1 MGTYPA
7 AQFIGGKMS
16 DSEIRLGWLKVM
28 YGANLV
34 VSLPLGASV
43 LVAPQAMR
51 GLLRVPAGDPV
62 SYLITSGA
70 IPLAFGLAGA
80 AGLRA
85 PIRFSPVLA
94 VQLVYKV
101 LFLVAGAVPM
111 MLSGSI
117 PGYAIPIL
125 VISLFFAV
133 GNGIALPYR
142 YLLSGPAA

>member
-1 MGTYPA
+1 MN
-7 AQFIGGKMS
+7 

-43 LVAPQAMR
+43 LVAPHVMR
-51 GLLRVPAGDPV
+51 GVLRIPTGDPV
-62 SYLITSGA
+62 SFLITSGA

-125 VISLFFAV
+125 VIFLFFAV
-133 GNGIALPYR
+133 GNGIALPYH
-142 YLLSGPAA
+142 YLLSELRA

>member
-1 MGTYPA
+1 MN
-7 AQFIGGKMS
+7 

-51 GLLRVPAGDPV
+51 GFLRIPTGDPV

-101 LFLVAGAVPM
+101 LFLVAGALPM
-111 MLSGSI
+111 ILSGGVPS
-117 PGYAIPIL
+117 YTIPIL
-125 VISLFFAV
+125 VIFVFFTV
-133 GNGIALPYR
+133 GNGIALPYH
-142 YLLSGPAA
+142 YLLSGLRA